1 MNSYD
6 YVATQKVEFLTRSRF
21 AEIGVSKNFSPRH
34 YADWAHSPKGF
45 QDRNHAGECHLMKR
59 NEYLL
64 ILSDGR
70 RVVLRL
76 VTEPSLRE
84 SMRFY
89 PVMPH
94 LHALILQNVSYV
106 YQVSL

>member
-6 YVATQKVEFLTRSRF
+6 YVATQKVEFLTCSRST
-21 AEIGVSKNFSPRH
+21 EKGVSKNLSPRH

-70 RVVLRL
+70 RVVLHL
-76 VTEPSLRE
+76 VAEPSLRE
-84 SMRFY
+84 SMRFC

-94 LHALILQNVSYV
+94 LYTLILQNVSYV